1 MAHRTV
7 IGVKISARQENVP
20 AVQSVLTEYGCNIRT
35 RLGMHEV
42 SGDYC
47 APGGLVLLDMY
58 GAQSEIEACYEK
70 LSAIPGV
77 EAKRM
82 DFDM

>member
-70 LSAIPGV
+70 LSAIAGV